1 MCNRRYRWNIKIHT
15 HIYIF
20 SEALR
25 KAVGVREV
33 LMQEESFE
41 MGSERYL
48 GYTKTRRKGEQ
59 KDTRAWTVL

>member
-1 MCNRRYRWNIKIHT
+1 MEYKNT
-15 HIYIF
+15 HIYIYIFF

-33 LMQEESFE
+33 LMEEESFE

-48 GYTKTRRKGEQ
+48 GYTKTRRKGDQ
-59 KDTRAWTVL
+59 KDTRA